1 MEFLGLRN
9 KKILVTGA
17 SYGIGKETC
26 QLLSSIGAD
35 IYITGRNMERLEE
48 LRDNCKNVK

>member
-48 LRDNCKNVK
+48 LR